1 MKDCEK
7 CGAENPEDALF
18 CFNCG
23 HGQGPPVEGASPG
36 SVPPPP
42 GYLHFT
48 QGPYPP
54 PAVTNNAKAIASMV
68 LGIVGIFACPIVCS
82 TIALILG
89 YQARNEI
96 AASRGYQTGESF
108 ATAGIIMGWVG
119 LVLTII
125 WITIWAVVAAVSA
138 TSVLIIPMMI

>member
-1 MKDCEK
+1 MKNCEK

-18 CFNCG
+18 CSNCG

-36 SVPPPP
+36 SVPSPP
-42 GYLHFT
+42 GYQHFQ

-96 AASRGYQTGESF
+96 AASRGWQTGESF
-108 ATAGIIMGWVG
+108 AKAGIILGWVG
-119 LVLTII
+119 LAIFLVVVTIY
-125 WITIWAVVAAVSA
+125 AVIFAVAASSSSA
-138 TSVLIIPMMI
+138 ILPLL